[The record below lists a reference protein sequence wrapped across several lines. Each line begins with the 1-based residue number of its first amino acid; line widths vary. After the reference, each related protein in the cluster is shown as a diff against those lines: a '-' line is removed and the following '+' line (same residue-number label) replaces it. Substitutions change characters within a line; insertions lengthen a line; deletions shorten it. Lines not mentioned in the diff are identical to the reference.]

1 MFFVSNNSCN
11 NVNPLCQNY
20 NPYTGDCTSCFP
32 GYSLKNKACV
42 KQNSPLWAT
51 VTNLTAVCKTKRN
64 NQCVECPYRY
74 YLRNNVCILVSNS
87 CDNYDSN
94 GNCLTCNIG
103 FFLQNHNCINYGTVK
118 GTDQNCK
125 LFQQESYCLEC
136 YAGFVNIKGSCESVD
151 PLCRTYDNT
160 TGYCTSCYEGYA
172 INGRTCQLI
181 GGQTLNP
188 CLEQNTKGLCLQCVL
203 SYSLSNG
210 SCVYN
215 QSNANSFNIP
225 FCTAAINA
233 TYCSL
238 CADGFY
244 SQLGIC
250 YQVSS
255 YCSTYNP
262 SNGECLT
269 CKTGYIS
276 SGTTCIFPAL
286 GIDPFCLSYTGVYC
300 SSCQA
305 GYYLKNYLCSPID
318 PLCLNFSL

>member
-1 MFFVSNNSCN
+1 M
-11 NVNPLCQNY
+11 
-20 NPYTGDCTSCFP
+20 
-32 GYSLKNKACV
+32 
-42 KQNSPLWAT
+42 
-51 VTNLTAVCKTKRN
+51 
-64 NQCVECPYRY
+64 
-74 YLRNNVCILVSNS
+74 
-87 CDNYDSN
+87 
-94 GNCLTCNIG
+94 
-103 FFLQNHNCINYGTVK
+103 
-118 GTDQNCK
+118 
-125 LFQQESYCLEC
+125 
-136 YAGFVNIKGSCESVD
+136 NIKGSCESVD

-188 CLEQNTKGLCLQCVL
+188 CLEQNSKGLCLQCVL
-203 SYSLSNG
+203 SYSISNG

-215 QSNANSFNIP
+215 QSNANSYNIP

-244 SQLGIC
+244 SQSGIC

-262 SNGECLT
+262 SNGECFT
-269 CKTGYIS
+269 CKTGYIF

-286 GIDPFCLSYTGVYC
+286 GLDPFCLSYTGVYC
-300 SSCQA
+300 SSCIV
-305 GYYLKNYLCSPID
+305 GYYLKNYLCSSID